1 MKIQPEKGEKMS
13 FFRWDT
19 QALHNQKQADR
30 ILNSL
35 ISPSISTN
43 LQQVAMLFSGIP
55 ELTTRELSLKT
66 GQQAALVYLDGL
78 VDKTMINT
86 DILRPLIYGEYHEK
100 DSLESAL
107 TMGQINRVQKWSE
120 IEQALL
126 VGKSIL
132 FMDGHDSALEL
143 ETQCWPQRTI
153 EEPQVES
160 AVKSSHLGFIE
171 TASQNIAMIRRYI
184 PSRELKVKELT
195 VGERGSVKVSLLY
208 LADVVNQAY
217 IQELESRITQLDTD
231 TILNAGEMESLIA
244 DNPYTIFPLF
254 SETQRPDTTASHL
267 LQGRAAIVVDRSPG
281 VLIGPMTFPA
291 FFQTVDDYNVR
302 WIIASFIRLLRFAAF
317 FIAVFTPALYI
328 AAISFHYEAIPLQLL
343 LWIAQSRERIPFPP
357 LIEALFMELVL
368 EMLREAGVRLPAP
381 IGQTIGVVGGIVI
394 GQAAVQAGIVSNI
407 MVIIVSIT
415 GIASFIIPNLEMSAG
430 IRLLRF
436 PMMLLASVFGMVGI
450 IVGAMA
456 LIAHLLSLTSMG
468 VPYMAPISP
477 MHMSDMKDTFI
488 RFPMLMMKKRPVSIR
503 PRQLQRQ
510 GDRRKDR
517 ENP

>member
-1 MKIQPEKGEKMS
+1 MS
-13 FFRWDT
+13 FFRWNT
-19 QALHNQKQADR
+19 QAIHSQRQADS

-35 ISPSISTN
+35 IAPSISTN
-43 LQQVAMLFSGIP
+43 LQLVAMLFNGIP
-55 ELTTRELSLKT
+55 ELATRMISLKT

-78 VDKTMINT
+78 VDKTVINT
-86 DILRPLIYGEYHEK
+86 DILRPLIYGEYNEK
-100 DSLESAL
+100 DSLESAV
-107 TMGQINRVQKWSE
+107 TIGQIKRVQKWSE

-143 ETQCWPQRTI
+143 GTQSWPQRAI

-160 AVKSSHLGFIE
+160 AIKSSHMGFIE

-208 LADVVNQAY
+208 LADVVNQEA
-217 IQELESRITQLDTD
+217 IQEIESRITQLNID
-231 TILNAGEMESLIA
+231 TILNAGELESLIS
-244 DNPYTIFPLF
+244 DNPYTIFPQF
-254 SETQRPDTTASHL
+254 SETQRPDATASHL

-281 VLIGPMTFPA
+281 VLIGPMTFSA
-291 FFQTVDDYNVR
+291 FFQTVDDYNLR
-302 WIIASFIRLLRFAAF
+302 WVVASFIRLLRFAAF

-328 AAISFHYEAIPLQLL
+328 AMISFHYEVVPLQLL

-357 LIEALFMELVL
+357 LIEALIMELVL

-407 MVIIVSIT
+407 MVIVVSIT

-436 PMMLLASVFGMVGI
+436 PMMLIASVFGMVGI
-450 IVGAMA
+450 IVGTMV
-456 LIAHLLSLTSMG
+456 LIAHLLSLTSLG
-468 VPYMAPISP
+468 VPYSAPISP
-477 MHMSDMKDTFI
+477 LRISDMKDTFVRLPI
-488 RFPMLMMKKRPVSIR
+488 PLMKKRPLSIR
-503 PRQLQRQ
+503 PSQLQRQ
-510 GDRRKDR
+510 GNRRKDR
-517 ENP
+517 EDQ